1 MKVKKL
7 FQHILLKI
15 GNVWLFSHYVKKHRL
30 DATLVNA
37 LIRREY
43 PKSEELLIVYL
54 KNCILEDYQMT
65 EMLFQQ
71 ESEALVI
78 ALRQKILNHEQQE
91 ILVNKKSAILL
102 EAYLCPKS
110 YFDASRRF
118 GKLAEYLLIDS
129 FVKSSDLERIGAE
142 IAKIYID
149 NAAKDLLT
157 DDILQLIMKNDGW
170 AARYILE
177 KCRLGHEQ
185 EDEFIEKAPQA
196 MLENYLKIW
205 PLWSESAQ
213 LKLIKKDFVLA
224 ERHFQDHG
232 LRCEAEIL
240 FHARRKERAKQ
251 QAENQTD
258 ENNPSGFTP

>member
-1 MKVKKL
+1 MELNKL

-15 GNVWLFSHYVKKHRL
+15 GNMWLFSHYVKKHRL
-30 DATLVNA
+30 NVDLVNN
-37 LIRREY
+37 LIRGQY
-43 PKSEELLIVYL
+43 KKSESLLIEYL
-54 KNCILEDYQMT
+54 KNYFLEPGQIT
-65 EMLFQQ
+65 EMLYQK
-71 ESEALVI
+71 ESEALVM
-78 ALRQKILNHEQQE
+78 ALRQNILSREQQE
-91 ILVNKKSAILL
+91 ILAKKKSAALL
-102 EAYLCPKS
+102 EAYFCPKG
-110 YFDASRRF
+110 YFENYRRF
-118 GKLAEYLLIDS
+118 NKLAEYFLMES
-129 FVKSSDLERIGAE
+129 FVKSSELERVGAE

-157 DDILQLIMKNDGW
+157 DDILQLIIQNDGW

-185 EDEFIEKAPQA
+185 EDEFVENAPQA
-196 MLENYLKIW
+196 MLENYLKVW

-213 LKLIKKDFVLA
+213 LKLIEKDFVLA

-258 ENNPSGFTP
+258 ENNSSGFTP